1 MNYKI
6 IKLILCF
13 GILAAINTSVYSQ
26 LKAASANDAGA
37 NTVLLKN
44 RSRMIPLKALEN
56 RKIASINT
64 GSEYSITF
72 DSLLKKYAA
81 VKSFV
86 SADYR
91 SDSTD
96 IDDLS
101 GDLKYYNTLIVQVTS
116 QSLNDPEIIRFI
128 TDNQKRKE
136 VIIAGFGDLNSL
148 KNLDD
153 VIGPVVWST
162 DYSGASAGHTAQLIF
177 GGVAT
182 TNKLKKTISRRYRSR
197 YGYSTVKTRLRYSSP
212 ESAGINSSDL
222 DSIDTIVAQAIREK
236 ATPSSVIMVIK
247 DGSVIFN
254 KAYGTH
260 TYDGTQPT
268 RVSDIYDMA
277 SLTKVSATTM
287 SVMKLYDQQKINLD
301 RTIGEYLPMAR
312 KTNKNDI
319 KVREVLAHQSGL
331 TAVGFHNKI
340 KPEDHSSDSSYA
352 FPVKVAEN
360 YFLRRNYFEEKM
372 WPALLKAPIR
382 NRGSYL
388 YTDMNMYVM
397 KEIVEWQS
405 GIPMDLYVQN
415 QFYKPLGMYTAG
427 FTPRRR
433 FEKEQIVPTQNDERF
448 RKSLL
453 HGYVHDEGAAML
465 GGVSGHAGLFAS
477 ANDLGILYQMMLNR
491 GTYGGR
497 QYLKPQ
503 TVDLFTAKQSAV
515 SRRGLGFDRWDSDTA
530 KAYPSR
536 LASPETFGHTGYTG
550 ISVWADPKY
559 KLIYIFLS
567 NRVHPQVTDKLYE
580 LKIRDRIQDVIY
592 RAIEKKQVVSCG
604 L

>member
-6 IKLILCF
+6 SKLILCF
-13 GILAAINTSVYSQ
+13 GILAMSATSAYGQ
-26 LKAASANDAGA
+26 MKAASANFTGA
-37 NTVLLKN
+37 NTILLKN
-44 RSRMIPLKALEN
+44 RSRMIPLKALEK

-64 GSEYSITF
+64 GSDYSISF
-72 DSLLKKYAA
+72 DSLSGKYAA
-81 VKSFV
+81 VKSFK

-96 IDDLS
+96 LDNLS
-101 GDLKYYNTLIVQVTS
+101 GDLKFYNTLIVQVTS
-116 QSLNDPEIIRFI
+116 QSLNDPEVIRFI
-128 TDNQKRKE
+128 ADNQKRKE

-148 KNLDD
+148 KNLNN

-162 DYSGASAGHTAQLIF
+162 DYSPAAAGHSAQLIF
-177 GGVAT
+177 GGVGS
-182 TNKLKKTISRRYRSR
+182 TNKLKNTISSSYRSG
-197 YGYSTVKTRLRYSSP
+197 YGYSSVKTRLRYSSP
-212 ESAGINSSDL
+212 ESAGVISSDL
-222 DSIDTIVAQAIREK
+222 DSIDAIVAQAIREK
-236 ATPSSVIMVIK
+236 ATPSAVIMVIK
-247 DGSVIFN
+247 DGTVIFN

-260 TYDGTQPT
+260 TYDGSQQT

-287 SVMKLYDQQKINLD
+287 SVMKLYDEQKISLD
-301 RTIGEYLPMAR
+301 RTIGEYLPEAR

-331 TAVGFHNKI
+331 TQLNFHNKI

-360 YFLRRNYFEEKM
+360 YYLRRNYFEEQM
-372 WPALLKAPIR
+372 WPALLKAPVK

-405 GIPMDLYVQN
+405 GMPMDLYLQN

-433 FEKEQIVPTQNDERF
+433 FEREQVVPTQNDEKF
-448 RKSLL
+448 RNSLL
-453 HGYVHDEGAAML
+453 QGYVHDEGAAML

-497 QYLKPQ
+497 RYLKPQ
-503 TVDLFTAKQSAV
+503 TVDLFTAKQSAI
-515 SRRGLGFDRWDSDTA
+515 SRRGLGFDRWDSDTT
-530 KAYPSR
+530 KAYPSK

-567 NRVHPQVTDKLYE
+567 NRVHPTVTTKLYE
-580 LKIRDRIQDVIY
+580 LKIRDRIQDVVY
-592 RAIEKKQVVSCG
+592 RAVHKD
-604 L
+604 

>member
-6 IKLILCF
+6 SKLILCF
-13 GILAAINTSVYSQ
+13 GILAMSATSAYGQ
-26 LKAASANDAGA
+26 MKAASANFTGA
-37 NTVLLKN
+37 NTILLKN
-44 RSRMIPLKALEN
+44 RSRMIPLKALEK

-64 GSEYSITF
+64 GSDYSISF
-72 DSLLKKYAA
+72 DSLSGKYAA
-81 VKSFV
+81 VKSFK

-96 IDDLS
+96 LDNLS
-101 GDLKYYNTLIVQVTS
+101 GDLKFYNTLIVQVTS
-116 QSLNDPEIIRFI
+116 QSLNDPEVIRFI
-128 TDNQKRKE
+128 ADNQKRKE

-148 KNLDD
+148 KNLNN

-162 DYSGASAGHTAQLIF
+162 DYSPAAAGHSAQLIF
-177 GGVAT
+177 GGVGS
-182 TNKLKKTISRRYRSR
+182 TNKLKNTISSSYRSG
-197 YGYSTVKTRLRYSSP
+197 YGYSSVKTRLRYSSP
-212 ESAGINSSDL
+212 ESAGVISSDL
-222 DSIDTIVAQAIREK
+222 DSIDAIVAQAIREK
-236 ATPSSVIMVIK
+236 ATPSAVIMVIK
-247 DGSVIFN
+247 DGTVIFN

-260 TYDGTQPT
+260 TYDGSQQT

-287 SVMKLYDQQKINLD
+287 SVMKLYDEQKISLD
-301 RTIGEYLPMAR
+301 RTIGEYLPEAR

-331 TAVGFHNKI
+331 TQLNFHNKI

-360 YFLRRNYFEEKM
+360 YYLRRNYFEEQM
-372 WPALLKAPIR
+372 WPALLKAPVK

-405 GIPMDLYVQN
+405 GMPMDLYLQN

-433 FEKEQIVPTQNDERF
+433 FEREQVVPTQNDEKF
-448 RKSLL
+448 RNSLL
-453 HGYVHDEGAAML
+453 QGYVHDEGAAML

-477 ANDLGILYQMMLNR
+477 ANDLGILYQMLLNR

-497 QYLKPQ
+497 RYLKPQ
-503 TVDLFTAKQSAV
+503 TVDLFTAKQSAI
-515 SRRGLGFDRWDSDTA
+515 SRRGLGFDRWDSDTT
-530 KAYPSR
+530 KAYPSK

-567 NRVHPQVTDKLYE
+567 NRVHPTVTTKLYE

-592 RAIEKKQVVSCG
+592 RAVHKD
-604 L
+604 

>member
-26 LKAASANDAGA
+26 LKAASANETGA

-162 DYSGASAGHTAQLIF
+162 DYSGASADHTAQLIF

-182 TNKLKKTISRRYRSR
+182 TNKLKKTISRSYRSR

-222 DSIDTIVAQAIREK
+222 YSIDTIVAQAIREK
-236 ATPSSVIMVIK
+236 ATPSAVIMVIK

-260 TYDGTQPT
+260 TYDGAQPT

-497 QYLKPQ
+497 RYLKPQ

-515 SRRGLGFDRWDSDTA
+515 SRRGLGFDRWDPDTA
-530 KAYPSR
+530 KAYPSK

-592 RAIEKKQVVSCG
+592 RAIEKK
-604 L
+604 

>member
-6 IKLILCF
+6 SKLILCF
-13 GILAAINTSVYSQ
+13 GILAMSATSAYGQ
-26 LKAASANDAGA
+26 MKAASANFTGA
-37 NTVLLKN
+37 NTILLKN
-44 RSRMIPLKALEN
+44 RSRMIPLKALEK

-64 GSEYSITF
+64 GSDYSISF
-72 DSLLKKYAA
+72 DSLSGKYAA
-81 VKSFV
+81 VKSFK

-96 IDDLS
+96 LDNLS
-101 GDLKYYNTLIVQVTS
+101 GDLKFYNTLIVQVTS
-116 QSLNDPEIIRFI
+116 QSLNDPEVIRFI
-128 TDNQKRKE
+128 ADNQKRKE

-148 KNLDD
+148 KNLNN

-162 DYSGASAGHTAQLIF
+162 DYSPAAAGHSAQLIF
-177 GGVAT
+177 GGVGS
-182 TNKLKKTISRRYRSR
+182 TNKLKNTISSSYRSG
-197 YGYSTVKTRLRYSSP
+197 YGYSSVKTRLRYSSP
-212 ESAGINSSDL
+212 ESAGVISSDL
-222 DSIDTIVAQAIREK
+222 DSIDAIVAQAIREK
-236 ATPSSVIMVIK
+236 ATPSAVIMVIK
-247 DGSVIFN
+247 DGTVIFN

-260 TYDGTQPT
+260 TYDGSQQT

-287 SVMKLYDQQKINLD
+287 SVMKLYDEQKISLD
-301 RTIGEYLPMAR
+301 RTIGEYLPEAR

-331 TAVGFHNKI
+331 TQLNFHNKI

-360 YFLRRNYFEEKM
+360 YYLRRNYFEEQM
-372 WPALLKAPIR
+372 WPALLKAPVK

-405 GIPMDLYVQN
+405 GMPMDLYLQN

-433 FEKEQIVPTQNDERF
+433 FEREQVVPTQNDEKF
-448 RKSLL
+448 RNSLL
-453 HGYVHDEGAAML
+453 QGYVHDEGAAML

-497 QYLKPQ
+497 RYLKPQ
-503 TVDLFTAKQSAV
+503 TVDLFTAKQSAI
-515 SRRGLGFDRWDSDTA
+515 SRRGLGFDRWDSDTT
-530 KAYPSR
+530 KAYPSK

-567 NRVHPQVTDKLYE
+567 NRVHPTVTTKLYE

-592 RAIEKKQVVSCG
+592 RAVHKD
-604 L
+604 